1 MMRPPTMICSPDVVT
16 SGQQAPTVI
25 DAYYLVGF
33 LAERF
38 RVVFTGAR
46 AARDDAD
53 GVGFFLRLFS
63 GGGIT
68 FISYGVTQSFPANRA
83 ACSSV
88 SSTMSPGSHA
98 LPKAR
103 NGWVVLYFI

>member
-1 MMRPPTMICSPDVVT
+1 MICSPDVVT

-46 AARDDAD
+46 AACDDAD
-53 GVGFFLRLFS
+53 GVGFF
-63 GGGIT
+63 
-68 FISYGVTQSFPANRA
+68 PANSA
-83 ACSSV
+83 AG
-88 SSTMSPGSHA
+88 STVRSMTSPRWGA
-98 LPKAR
+98 WPNEI
-103 NGWVVLYFI
+103 NGWVT